1 MYKVTSLNNGI
12 RVVTEKIDY
21 VKSVSVGVWI
31 GAGSAMETAGNSG
44 VSHYIEHMLFKGT
57 ANRTAKQIAEQ
68 MDRIGGHLNAVT
80 STEYTCF
87 YAKTL
92 TEHYET
98 AFDILSDMIINSSFA
113 EESIA
118 TERKVITEEINM
130 CDDTPEDY
138 IHDVLSKLMWK
149 ESPLGFPIAG
159 TVESIKGIDRQTLL
173 DYRDRLYFG
182 NNIVISVV
190 GFFDENEVL
199 AKLEQKFG
207 SIKQSGGEKNIPG
220 KLPVTRGMH
229 IVKKDIEQCHVCLG
243 LEGFCR
249 SDSRHF
255 DLQVMNAVFGGNM
268 SSRLF
273 QRVREELGLAYSI
286 YSYSNTYQNNGS
298 TVIYAGLNTEHLC
311 DALSVIGEEISM
323 LKKNKLTQDEV
334 SVAKEQ
340 MKAAVIMGRESVS
353 SRMRSYGR
361 SMLYENRVYTMDDL
375 VELIDRITTD
385 SVANVIDTVFDINKL
400 NIAVTG
406 RIENGAQNIVDAIAF

>member
-1 MYKVTSLNNGI
+1 MYKISSLNNGI
-12 RVVTEKIDY
+12 RVVTERIDY

-31 GAGSAMETAGNSG
+31 GAGSVMETAETSG
-44 VSHYIEHMLFKGT
+44 VSHFIEHMLFKGT
-57 ANRTAKQIAEQ
+57 ANRTAKEIAEQ

-80 STEYTCF
+80 STEYTCV

-92 TEHYET
+92 TEHYDI
-98 AFDILSDMIINSSFA
+98 AFDILSDMITNSLFA
-113 EESIA
+113 EESIK
-118 TERKVITEEINM
+118 TERKVIAEEINM

-159 TVESIKGIDRQTLL
+159 TIESINDIDRQVLL
-173 DYRDRLYFG
+173 NYRDRLYCG
-182 NNIVISVV
+182 DNIVISVV
-190 GFFDENEVL
+190 GFFDEADVME
-199 AKLEQKFG
+199 KLEAKFG
-207 SIKQSGGEKNIPG
+207 GIKKDRGEKNIPG
-220 KLPVTRGMH
+220 KLSVTRGIN
-229 IVKKDIEQCHVCLG
+229 IVKKDIEQCHICLG

-249 SDSRHF
+249 SDFRHY
-255 DLQVMNAVFGGNM
+255 DLQVMNAVLGGNM

-298 TVIYAGLNTEHLC
+298 AVIYAGLNTEHLC
-311 DALSVIGEEISM
+311 DALSVIGEEIRN
-323 LKKNKLTQDEV
+323 LKNNKLSCDEV

-361 SMLYENRVYTMDDL
+361 SMLYENRVYSMDDL
-375 VELIDRITTD
+375 IEVIDKISRD
-385 SVANVIDTVFDINKL
+385 SVADVIDTVFDINKL
-400 NIAVTG
+400 NVAVTG
-406 RIENGAQNIVDAIAF
+406 RLGNETHNIAEAICF

>member
-1 MYKVTSLNNGI
+1 MYKISSLNNGI
-12 RVVTEKIDY
+12 KVVTEKIDY

-57 ANRTAKQIAEQ
+57 TNRTAKDIAEQ

-92 TEHYET
+92 TEHYDT
-98 AFDILSDMIINSSFA
+98 AFDILSDMITNSLFA

-159 TVESIKGIDRQTLL
+159 TAESIKGIDRQVLL
-173 DYRDRLYFG
+173 DYRDRLYCG

-190 GFFDENEVL
+190 GFFDEADVME
-199 AKLEQKFG
+199 KLEAKFG
-207 SIKQSGGEKNIPG
+207 SIKKDGGEKNIPG
-220 KLPVTRGMH
+220 KLPVSRGIN
-229 IVKKDIEQCHVCLG
+229 IVKRDIEQCHICLG

-249 SDSRHF
+249 SDSRHY
-255 DLQVMNAVFGGNM
+255 DLQVINAVFGGNM

-311 DALSVIGEEISM
+311 DALSVIGEEIRN
-323 LKKNKLTQDEV
+323 LKSNKLTYDEV

-361 SMLYENRVYTMDDL
+361 SMLYENRVYSMDDL
-375 VELIDRITTD
+375 IDLIDRISRD
-385 SVANVIDTVFDINKL
+385 SVADVIDTVFDMSKL

-406 RIENGAQNIVDAIAF
+406 RIENETKNITDAIEF